1 MTGEKPIILAALQ
14 VHLRKIDGWRF
25 LGTEPNRPDEKNRGG
40 IRNSFPPAY
49 SLI

>member
-25 LGTEPNRPDEKNRGG
+25 LGTEPNRPDEKNREAFE
-40 IRNSFPPAY
+40 IVSREV
-49 SLI
+49 IV